1 MYVKTYGK
9 PNEDSTRLVMYLA
22 SNGNFKVERHRE
34 QHVQAVLWST
44 SEKQAAEAK
53 AEKRRWQRDTFWAL
67 WTVSSVRALGFVLR
81 ESCSR
86 V

>member
-1 MYVKTYGK
+1 M
-9 PNEDSTRLVMYLA
+9 DRLGCLH
-22 SNGNFKVERHRE
+22 SDVERHRE
-34 QHVQAVLWST
+34 QHVQTVRWST
-44 SEKQAAEAK
+44 NDEEAAEAK
-53 AEKRRWQRDTFWAL
+53 AEKRRWQRDTGWAL